1 MREQERRLGRD
12 VRSSVNTPL
21 LAPQRRRPKV
31 RLRQEREQR
40 GWSQAHVARHV
51 GTDART
57 VGRWERGATS
67 PSPHF
72 RTRLCEL
79 FQSDASTLGLLHA
92 DDEQLPHE
100 GASSPSLPLEDPF
113 LPRLLLP
120 HDHLVGRETLIQEVL
135 YRLQQ
140 RGMCTLQGLPG
151 VGKTTLAHA
160 LAHHPE
166 IPHLFPDGVLWIS
179 PGPTPDLPQVFAH
192 WGALLGVP
200 EAVRTKEH
208 PVEQWSFLL
217 RERLRHRRVL
227 LIVDDAWT
235 LETSL
240 PLLIGGSGCGHLLTT
255 RFPALAL
262 SLSVEPPIHVPE
274 LTKDQSFHLLT
285 TLVPAL
291 LEGEHEEVSP
301 LLERTGGLPLAL
313 MLLGKYLRSH
323 AYSGQQR
330 RLLQALRSLSED
342 QAQWSLS
349 MPFSPS
355 APPNP
360 ATHPSAWSLET
371 VIGNSDVHLPPEA
384 QQAFRALSVLPAK
397 PHRFSEAAA
406 LAVMGQDAS
415 VLDLLS
421 DAGLVE
427 SAGSGWYVM
436 HQTIVSYGRKHL
448 HDLSPWTRL
457 VQYALHLSETARE
470 DHEALEQE
478 HTTLLSALD
487 ATTTQG
493 WGEQQVVLTKQL
505 CRFWIM
511 QGHHVLARQRLM
523 SALVLTQQLG
533 DRSTEGWIRH
543 KLGILLDLQSHTH
556 EAQRLFEDGLSL
568 IRSLQEP
575 DRHLEG
581 AFLNS
586 LGVVLV
592 KQGKLRQAEDAY
604 NAALQVAYTLE
615 RSDEISMSLG
625 NVGAV
630 ALYRGQVDRARDAF
644 LEGLARVSE
653 HNAPQR
659 AQVWIHLG
667 SLATFLGQ
675 YEEALT
681 CYHQAHAQAG
691 GPMMQ
696 CQISLG
702 MGTVAYR
709 QSMYEEAESWLEQG
723 HALACEGVL
732 EELRMEALAS
742 RAELALARG
751 ELEQAEAL
759 VEQALMLAQDLGYGL
774 GTALIQT
781 QMGWVRLAQGRVEHA
796 NRCFA
801 SALTFIAGEGAAL
814 EAEIVYGQAHVAVAQ
829 QQWSE
834 AKRLGEKA
842 IQHFVSLSHWKIPMV
857 RVWREQLVRHM
868 EEEPPHDAP
877 LPNVIHHVEGESPTP
892 KRQELEKHICPSCT
906 RSDAVIKRGK
916 TRAGTQRFFCT
927 CCNQSFVLTRV
938 LPTNGERKERVCQL
952 AKAGWSHRAIAQQ
965 VGIHYTTVSRW
976 LGSIDI
982 TTLSGGAM

>member
-1 MREQERRLGRD
+1 MSSLALRR
-12 VRSSVNTPL
+12 
-21 LAPQRRRPKV
+21 A
-31 RLRQEREQR
+31 REQR
-40 GWSQAHVARHV
+40 GWSQAHVAREI
-51 GTDART
+51 GTDARN
-57 VGRWERGATS
+57 VSRWERRVTS

-72 RTRLCEL
+72 RTRLCGL
-79 FQSDASTLGLLHA
+79 FQSDAHTLGLLHI
-92 DDEQLPHE
+92 DDETALHLPHE
-100 GASSPSLPLEDPF
+100 LESSPPLPLQPLHDPF
-113 LPRLLLP
+113 LSRFLLP
-120 HDHLVGRETLIQEVL
+120 HNHFVGRETLLQEVL
-135 YRLQQ
+135 HRLQQ
-140 RGMCTLQGLPG
+140 RDIGTLQGLPG
-151 VGKTTLAHA
+151 VGKTTLAQA

-166 IPHLFPDGVLWIS
+166 TPHLFPDGVLWIS
-179 PGPTPDLPQVFAH
+179 LGPTPDLPQAFAR

-208 PVEQWSFLL
+208 PVQEWSFLL
-217 RERLRHRRVL
+217 RERIRHRRVL

-240 PLLIGGSGCGHLLTT
+240 PFLIGGPGCAHLLTT

-274 LTKDQSFHLLT
+274 LTKEQSFHLLT

-291 LEGEHEEVSP
+291 LAGEHEDVSP

-313 MLLGKYLRSH
+313 LLLGKYLHSQ

-342 QAQWSLS
+342 QVQWSLS
-349 MPFSPS
+349 MPLS
-355 APPNP
+355 ANTPPIT

-371 VIGNSDVHLPPEA
+371 VIGISDVHLPSDA
-384 QQAFRALSVLPAK
+384 QQALRALSVLPAK

-436 HQTIVSYGRKHL
+436 HQTIVSYGRRHL
-448 HDLSPWTRL
+448 HDLPPWTHL

-470 DHEALEQE
+470 DHEVLEQE

-487 ATTTQG
+487 ATTTHG
-493 WGEQQVVLTKQL
+493 WREQQIVLTKQL

-511 QGHHVLARQRLM
+511 QGHHVLARQRLA

-533 DRSTEGWIRH
+533 DRSTEGWMRH

-556 EAQRLFEDGLSL
+556 EAQRHFEDGLTL
-568 IRSLQEP
+568 VRSLHKP

-604 NAALQVAYTLE
+604 EAALQVAHTLE

-630 ALYRGQVDRARDAF
+630 ALYRGQVGKARDAF

-653 HNAPQR
+653 HNALQ
-659 AQVWIHLG
+659 QTQLWIHLG
-667 SLATFLGQ
+667 SLATFIGQ
-675 YEEALT
+675 YEEALR
-681 CYHQAHAQAG
+681 CYHQAHAERG
-691 GPMMQ
+691 GPLMQ

-709 QSMYEEAESWLEQG
+709 QRKYEEAESWLQKG
-723 HALACEGVL
+723 HALATEGVL
-732 EELRMEALAS
+732 EELRMEALAR
-742 RAELALARG
+742 RAELAQERG
-751 ELEQAEAL
+751 ELERAKAL
-759 VEQALMLAQDLGYGL
+759 VEEALMLAQDLGYGL

-781 QMGWVRLAQGRVEHA
+781 QLGWVRLAQGRVEEA
-796 NRCFA
+796 SRCFA
-801 SALTFIAGEGAAL
+801 SASTIINGEEAAL
-814 EAEIVYGQAHVAVAQ
+814 EAEIVYGQAHVAAAR

-834 AKRLGEKA
+834 AKRLVDKA
-842 IQHFVSLSHWKIPMV
+842 LQRFVSLSHWEIPMV
-857 RVWREQLVRHM
+857 QAWREQLVQHM
-868 EEEPPHDAP
+868 DSHPPHNAP
-877 LPNVIHHVEGESPTP
+877 LPNVVHYVEGESPTL
-892 KRQELEKHICPSCT
+892 KRQEQEKHRCPSCT

-916 TRAGTQRFFCT
+916 TRGGTQRFFCT
-927 CCNQSFVLTRV
+927 CCNQSFVLTQI
-938 LPTNGERKERVCQL
+938 LPTNREHKERVYQL
-952 AKAGWSHRAIAQQ
+952 ARAGWSHRVIAQE
-965 VGIHYTTVSRW
+965 VGIHYTTVGRW
-976 LGSIDI
+976 LRS
-982 TTLSGGAM
+982 M